1 MSENTTNPRVYLT
14 ETMTEAE
21 AGVLRKWLADKATS
35 SETRPVTVN
44 ITDKTLAELAARTDD
59 PMLAPLRVVWIP
71 DTHTKHNVAVRLR
84 DALAPR
90 RVGIDFDRGSC
101 RRQVSRHG
109 KVHSLKTFRD
119 LHPVRDDPP
128 A

>member
-21 AGVLRKWLADKATS
+21 AGVLRKWLADKASS

-84 DALAPR
+84 DALGTTRSSPPRTRCTTPEPCAPTPLGAR
-90 RVGIDFDRGSC
+90 S
-101 RRQVSRHG
+101 S
-109 KVHSLKTFRD
+109 KVNPH
-119 LHPVRDDPP
+119 H
-128 A
+128 